1 MTRRSPIPTRR
12 HPLATVARR
21 PGRRGSA
28 APGSRPVAPAGP
40 RGTSGA
46 SDTRI
51 ARTVGLLVVITAT
64 GWLLTTELVSGPL
77 AIPVTS
83 IDALRRWLDDTTPAV
98 VPAALLRLAAL
109 GACAYLALALVL
121 TLVAQ
126 LVDRRTGG
134 RAVEVVRRLLPTA
147 LRSLLAGGAQLSLVA
162 VTALPATALPAA
174 AAMGDPPSHIA
185 TMAKVGAAP
194 TPARPDT
201 PTGATSTATM
211 TRLPTSAP
219 TTVSPTTASPTT
231 ASPTTTV
238 TPIAPTTAPTSLAPV
253 PLPPRASAPA
263 NPSVTA
269 DAADETW
276 TVTAGDTFWSIAE
289 EALTDQRGS
298 FPSQHEIV
306 RYWRQLIAT
315 NQARLAAPG
324 NPDLLLPGQSLLLP
338 PPT

>member
-1 MTRRSPIPTRR
+1 
-12 HPLATVARR
+12 
-21 PGRRGSA
+21 
-28 APGSRPVAPAGP
+28 VAPAE
-40 RGTSGA
+40 RSGA
-46 SDTRI
+46 ADTRI
-51 ARTVGLLVVITAT
+51 ARVVGLLAVTTAI
-64 GWLLTTELVSGPL
+64 GWLLTTDLVSGPL

-98 VPAALLRLAAL
+98 VPAALLRLVAL

-162 VTALPATALPAA
+162 VTALPAMALPAA
-174 AAMGDPPSHIA
+174 AAIGDPPSHTA
-185 TMAKVGAAP
+185 TMAKVGALP
-194 TPARPDT
+194 TPAPPGT
-201 PTGATSTATM
+201 PTGPTSTATM
-211 TRLPTSAP
+211 TRLPASAP
-219 TTVSPTTASPTT
+219 TTASEPTTSPTTATSTT
-231 ASPTTTV
+231 TTGPATTDPATTSPTTTV

-263 NPSVTA
+263 NPPVAA